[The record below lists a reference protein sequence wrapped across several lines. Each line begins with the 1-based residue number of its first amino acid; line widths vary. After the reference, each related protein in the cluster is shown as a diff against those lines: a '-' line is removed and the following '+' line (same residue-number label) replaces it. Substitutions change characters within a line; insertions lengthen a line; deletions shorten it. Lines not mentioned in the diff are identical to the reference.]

1 MKLVTGLPTGRCGHA
16 LRAFE
21 DRTWAPYSWA
31 NSLRMLFV
39 WSAFIRV
46 PDKNLPPSHSH
57 HPDRLLCLKAA
68 CCWPASRDD
77 SLPDD
82 PSATRSPRLRSFA
95 PEVRS
100 RHFDRAAHLIKP
112 GTHSAAYPLFE
123 RILP

>member
-46 PDKNLPPSHSH
+46 PDKNLPPTLSH
-57 HPDRLLCLKAA
+57 HPDPWLCLKRLAVGQLPRIIPCRTTPQLRARPA
-68 CCWPASRDD
+68 C
-77 SLPDD
+77 
-82 PSATRSPRLRSFA
+82 
-95 PEVRS
+95 VRS
-100 RHFDRAAHLIKP
+100 RRKSGAVTSIVRHI
-112 GTHSAAYPLFE
+112 S
-123 RILP
+123 